1 MSTLPQ
7 ARPRFGLPRLSW
19 PVLIAGG
26 LLIAVIA
33 TVLFR
38 FAATSTTDPLANLTL
53 APVTRGDLQLTVK
66 ATGSVEP
73 NQTAELSLTL
83 PGRVQEVLVTVGQM
97 VAAGDPLL
105 RLDDRQLRADVA
117 AAEAAVALAQA
128 DLQALRERATPEQ
141 RAEAEALV
149 AAAQAGLAQTQ
160 ASVTPSDIAAAQA
173 AVVEARER
181 LQKLLNGATSEQR
194 TRAEAALVQA
204 QAELDRQR
212 ELLSA
217 AKAEAQARVEAQAN
231 ALRNAQSAYSDAY
244 WNWEHVKAKGTDP
257 RTGRPLNDAEQR
269 DYERAFERAARALAD
284 AEAALAQAQIAYQ
297 TAVQNEISGLAA
309 AEARVASAKADL
321 DALLAGPDKDA
332 IAAARA
338 QLARAEAEL
347 ARLTGAARQ
356 NTIAAQQA
364 QLAAAQARLAQL
376 TADPRASDLARA
388 EARLAQAQAQLE
400 AARIRLEEA
409 TLRAPFAGMVAAV
422 NVAPG
427 ETVSNQAP
435 VVLIDV
441 SRYLVKVT
449 VDEVDIARVNVGQPV
464 EIRVDALSAP
474 PFRGEVVNIE
484 PLPAGTNGVTAYRV
498 TIAFDPS
505 GQPVRPGMTTS
516 ASIIAA
522 TRTNVLQVPASAVR
536 NVGAKTLVDVV
547 TVDANGQRT
556 ISERAV
562 LVGLRANGLVE
573 IQSGLTEGEQVVVR

>member
-7 ARPRFGLPRLSW
+7 SRPRFGLPRLPW
-19 PVLIAGG
+19 PVLIAAG

-33 TVLFR
+33 TVVVR
-38 FAATSTTDPLANLTL
+38 FTAASTADPLAGLSL
-53 APVTRGDLQLTVK
+53 APVTRGDLRLTVN
-66 ATGSVEP
+66 ATGSVQP

-83 PGRVQEVLVTVGQM
+83 GGRVQEVLVTVGQQ

-160 ASVTPSDIAAAQA
+160 TNVTPADVAAAQA
-173 AVVEARER
+173 AVTEARER
-181 LQKLLNGATSEQR
+181 LQKLLNGATNEQR
-194 TRAEAALVQA
+194 VRAEAALVQA
-204 QAELDRQR
+204 QAELERQR
-212 ELLSA
+212 DLLSA
-217 AKAEAQARVEAQAN
+217 AKSEALARVEAQAN

-244 WNWEHVKAKGTDP
+244 WNWEHVKANGTDP
-257 RTGRPLNDAEQR
+257 RTGRSLNETEQR
-269 DYERAFERAARALAD
+269 DFERAFERAARTLAD
-284 AEAALAQAQIAYQ
+284 AESALAQAQIAYQ
-297 TAVQNEISGLAA
+297 TAVQNEVSGLAA

-321 DALLAGPDKDA
+321 DAILAGPDSDA

-356 NTIAAQQA
+356 NAIAAQQA

-409 TLRAPFAGMVAAV
+409 TLRAPFAGVVAAV
-422 NVAPG
+422 NVSAG
-427 ETVSNQAP
+427 EAVSGQTP
-435 VVLIDV
+435 IVLIDV

-449 VDEVDIARVNVGQPV
+449 VDEVDVARVAPGQPV
-464 EIRVDALSAP
+464 EVTVDALQGP

-484 PLPAGTNGVTAYRV
+484 PLPAGTSAVTAYRV
-498 TIAFDPS
+498 TVAFDPS
-505 GQPVRPGMTTS
+505 GQPVRTGMTTT
-516 ASIIAA
+516 AAIIAA
-522 TRTNVLQVPASAVR
+522 TRSNVLQVPVTALR
-536 NVGAKTLVDVV
+536 NEGAKTMVQVV
-547 TVDANGQRT
+547 TTDENGQRT

-562 LVGLRANGLVE
+562 LVGLQANGLVE
-573 IQSGLTEGEQVVVR
+573 IKSGLAEGEQVVVR

>member
-1 MSTLPQ
+1 MSTVPQ
-7 ARPRFGLPRLSW
+7 SRPRFRLPRLSL
-19 PVLIAGG
+19 PVMIAGA
-26 LLIAVIA
+26 LLLAVAITIVA
-33 TVLFR
+33 R
-38 FAATSTTDPLANLTL
+38 WAAEPSADPLAGATL
-53 APVTRGDLQLTVK
+53 VPVTRGDLRLAVS

-73 NQTAELSLTL
+73 NQTASLSLTL
-83 PGRVQEVLVTVGQM
+83 PGRVQEVLVTVGQT

-141 RAEAEALV
+141 QAEAAALV
-149 AAAQAGLAQTQ
+149 AAARANLGQTQ
-160 ASVTPSDIAAAQA
+160 ASVTPADIAAAQA
-173 AVVEARER
+173 AVAEANAR
-181 LQKLLNGATSEQR
+181 LQTLLAGPTTEQR
-194 TRAEAALVQA
+194 VRAETALAQA
-204 QAELDRQR
+204 QAELERQR

-217 AKAEAQARVEAQAN
+217 AKSEALARVEAQAN
-231 ALRNAQSAYSDAY
+231 VVRNAQSAYSDAF
-244 WNWEHVKAKGTDP
+244 WNWEHVKANGTDP
-257 RTGRPLNDAEQR
+257 RTGRALNEVEQR
-269 DYERAFERAARALAD
+269 EFERAFERAARALAD
-284 AEAALAQAQIAYQ
+284 AEAALTQTQIAYQ
-297 TAVQNEISGLAA
+297 TAVQNEISGLAT
-309 AEARVASAKADL
+309 AEARVASAQADL
-321 DALLAGPDKDA
+321 EAVLAGPKDDA

-364 QLAAAQARLAQL
+364 QLEAAQARLAQL

-409 TLRAPFAGMVAAV
+409 TLRAPFAGVVAAV

-427 ETVSNQAP
+427 EAAGGQAP

-449 VDEVDIARVNVGQPV
+449 VDEVDIARVTLGQPV
-464 EIRVDALSAP
+464 EVVVDALGV

-484 PLPAGTNGVTAYRV
+484 PLPTGTSGVTAYRV
-498 TIAFDPS
+498 TVAFDPA

-516 ASIIAA
+516 AAIIAA
-522 TRTNVLQVPASAVR
+522 TRSNVLQIPVTALR
-536 NVGAKTLVDVV
+536 NVGAKTLVEVA
-547 TVDANGQRT
+547 TVDANGQRS
-556 ISERAV
+556 ISERSV
-562 LVGLRANGLVE
+562 LVGLRANGMVE
-573 IQSGLTEGEQVVVR
+573 IQSGLAEGEQVVVR